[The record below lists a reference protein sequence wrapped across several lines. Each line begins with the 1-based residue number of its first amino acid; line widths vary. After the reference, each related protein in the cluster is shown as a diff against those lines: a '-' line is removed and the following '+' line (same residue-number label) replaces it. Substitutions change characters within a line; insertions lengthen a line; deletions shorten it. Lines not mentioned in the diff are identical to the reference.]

1 MLCLPDI
8 NVLIALAD
16 PAHAFHAAARL
27 WLSSHPRL
35 GLATCPLTENG
46 FLRIYGHPSYPG
58 GPGSP
63 ALARLD
69 LRVYRKRRGHRFLP
83 CDISFDDARF
93 LDLTNVTPRQLTDLY
108 LVAMAVQHKMRFV
121 TFDRT
126 IPVTRVKHGAAG
138 IEVLATTPE

>member
-1 MLCLPDI
+1 MLCLADI

-16 PAHAFHAAARL
+16 PAHAFHAAARK
-27 WLSSHPRL
+27 WLAARPRL

-63 ALARLD
+63 AQALLD
-69 LRVYRKRRGHRFLP
+69 LRVYRRRRGHRFLP
-83 CDISFDDARF
+83 CDLSFDDPAF

-108 LVAMAVQHKMRFV
+108 LVALAAHNQARFV
-121 TFDRT
+121 TFDTAVPVSRVKAGAAAIEV
-126 IPVTRVKHGAAG
+126 IPVS
-138 IEVLATTPE
+138 P